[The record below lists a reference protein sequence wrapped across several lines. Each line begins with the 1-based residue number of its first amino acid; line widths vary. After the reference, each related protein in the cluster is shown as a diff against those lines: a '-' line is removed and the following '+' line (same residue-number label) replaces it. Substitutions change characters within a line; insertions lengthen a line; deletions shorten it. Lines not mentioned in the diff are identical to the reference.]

1 MRCRIHCI
9 PNHPRHCHIPGCLLH
24 LDSNSMG
31 LVCLLPPDLSHP
43 LSIHSHNL
51 PPLITGV
58 CTMRHKHVHSPQ
70 HRVESPS
77 RRGRRGIRTPS
88 SQLYTLRTPSSPP
101 YTLVPTVHPPY
112 TLVPSVHPPPNC
124 TPFVHPRPLCI
135 PSSQLVA
142 ISWTNTGWGGIPA
155 SGRHYLSLTVA

>member
-9 PNHPRHCHIPGCLLH
+9 PNHPRHSHIPDCLLH

-88 SQLYTLRTPSSPP
+88 SQLYTLRTPSSPL
-101 YTLVPTVHPPY
+101 YTLLPTGGHILDKHGVGGDTRKRTPLFISYRRLISVVY
-112 TLVPSVHPPPNC
+112 TC
-124 TPFVHPRPLCI
+124 TL
-135 PSSQLVA
+135 
-142 ISWTNTGWGGIPA
+142 
-155 SGRHYLSLTVA
+155 